1 MSDREELTR
10 TVLRVEAER
19 AAKDAAW
26 SRPRTHP
33 MQNMQPSVA
42 RLFELANYRP
52 PAAPSVDPAWAHG
65 RAMQK
70 ANGTHEKIALARSF
84 GHFFCAIGALGFVET
99 AALLPFVELSKT
111 GPAGFGLALLAC
123 LSSIATCAS
132 AQLGEWAVEKALWVV
147 AND

>member
-65 RAMQK
+65 RA
-70 ANGTHEKIALARSF
+70 
-84 GHFFCAIGALGFVET
+84 
-99 AALLPFVELSKT
+99 
-111 GPAGFGLALLAC
+111 LLAC